1 MDNKEVC
8 TNLFRNETQIQNE
21 ESVEKKQST
30 TNYYFFSSIF
40 NQYICFKLQM
50 DVNNNIWMAINPKNP

>member
-21 ESVEKKQST
+21 ESVETK
-30 TNYYFFSSIF
+30 YYFFSSIF